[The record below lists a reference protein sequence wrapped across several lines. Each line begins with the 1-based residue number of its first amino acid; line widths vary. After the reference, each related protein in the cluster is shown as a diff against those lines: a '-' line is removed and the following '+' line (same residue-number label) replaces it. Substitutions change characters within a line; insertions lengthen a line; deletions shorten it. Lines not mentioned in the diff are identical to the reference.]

1 MSDSAPSPR
10 SADGSR
16 ATGEPA
22 ASPWAMTPGAFVVGP
37 LCLVLLAGLTMP
49 PHQGVLGPVV
59 LVLGMAVIGTR
70 RLGMMP
76 RAFAAL
82 AWGAGGAWSRWLL
95 LGVVMVATAVLLT
108 VLARGIG
115 VLLVEIPASLFGAGA
130 ALGVALLGAALGSR
144 LPERARPV
152 LWLGLALAIPAAG
165 VLGTRYEQAGPDA
178 RGSAHGGAILGIH
191 PFQTTAILVDGHG
204 PFDLPINDYV
214 EPNGDR
220 GYGPQALADALD
232 RALVSIAERVYPEGP
247 HRIRRALIDA
257 DVEAVWTPAVW
268 ERLDR
273 EPTEATQPRLRI
285 HSGSFGRGSRVEF
298 VCPGRRIAP
307 RDPPGDSV
315 MNRMC
320 PDKYASEASA
330 GLGVTGRWS
339 GYSEQRGNDRLGLFR
354 LWGWTRSDDGPGRQV
369 QERETRLWAWLVL
382 VLVAGSWLGRPGATR
397 DGRPASAIVSVARAL
412 GDGLRGVGGVLGVLA
427 VVAVVVIGLGG
438 AGGAGGVGELAVG
451 LGPSG
456 PSWSTWPSLTV
467 WAPALALGAL
477 VLFGFEG
484 PPPSALRAITVPA
497 VFVVVGTVSLA
508 AALPALL
515 WALPMHPVYGAR
527 LPALVRGV
535 AEALGEPL
543 GLTIFEVEGS
553 VASVV
558 VVVLLGGAIA
568 TGAAA
573 KAAIDRL
580 APRPRPWGV
589 GALLGVLVLAAA
601 AALVISRKTAGAV
614 ALVPGVIGLTL
625 VLGSSMQQI
634 ADAGARSWPGRLVH
648 LGWVALGVALVVASV
663 EPLVTNT
670 FVIAYAVVGLGG
682 VVLVGGIGLLVSRRI
697 SDDPD
702 PLERQ
707 GTGRL

>member
-1 MSDSAPSPR
+1 
-10 SADGSR
+10 
-16 ATGEPA
+16 
-22 ASPWAMTPGAFVVGP
+22 MTPGAFVVGP

-49 PHQGVLGPVV
+49 PHHGVLGPVV

-70 RLGMMP
+70 RLGTMP
-76 RAFAAL
+76 RALAAL
-82 AWGAGGAWSRWLL
+82 ARGVGSPWARWSL
-95 LGVVMVATAVLLT
+95 LGAVLIAAAVLLT
-108 VLARGIG
+108 VLSRGVG
-115 VLLVEIPASLFGAGA
+115 ALLVEVPASAWGAGA
-130 ALGVALLGAALGSR
+130 ALGVALVGAAVGTR
-144 LPERARPV
+144 LPDRARPV

-165 VLGTRYEQAGPDA
+165 VLGTRYEQAGPEA
-178 RGSAHGGAILGIH
+178 RGSAHGGPILGIH

-214 EPNGDR
+214 EPTGER
-220 GYGPQALADALD
+220 GYGPGALADALD
-232 RALVSIAERVYPEGP
+232 RALVSVAERVYPQGP

-257 DVEAVWTPAVW
+257 EVEAVQTPAVW

-273 EPTEATQPRLRI
+273 EPTETTQPRLRVR
-285 HSGSFGRGSRVEF
+285 SGSFGRGSRVEF

-307 RDPPGDSV
+307 RGPQGDSV

-354 LWGWTRSDDGPGRQV
+354 LWGWTRSDDGPGRRV
-369 QERETRLWAWLVL
+369 LEREIRLWAWLVL
-382 VLVAGSWLGRPGATR
+382 LLVACSWLGRPSEAR
-397 DGRPASAIVSVARAL
+397 DGRPANAIASAVGAFAN
-412 GDGLRGVGGVLGVLA
+412 GLRGVGGVLGVLA
-427 VVAVVVIGLGG
+427 VVAVVVLGLGG
-438 AGGAGGVGELAVG
+438 AGELAVG
-451 LGPSG
+451 LGPSE
-456 PSWSTWPSLTV
+456 PAWSTWPSLTV

-497 VFVVVGTVSLA
+497 VLVAVGTVSLA
-508 AALPALL
+508 AALSALS
-515 WALPMHPVYGAR
+515 WALPIHPIQGAR

-535 AEALGEPL
+535 ADALGEPA

-558 VVVLLGGAIA
+558 VAVLIGGAIA

-573 KAAIDRL
+573 NAAIDRL
-580 APRPRPWGV
+580 APRPRPWG
-589 GALLGVLVLAAA
+589 GRALLGVAVLAVA
-601 AALVISRKTAGAV
+601 AALVISRKTAGAA

-625 VLGSSMQQI
+625 VFGSSMQQI
-634 ADAGARSWPGRLVH
+634 ADAGTRSWGGRLVH
-648 LGWVALGVALVVASV
+648 VGWAALGVALVGASV
-663 EPLVTNT
+663 EPLVTNA
-670 FVIAYAVVGLGG
+670 FVVTYTVAGLGG
-682 VVLVGGIGLLVSRRI
+682 VALVAGAGLVTSGRA
-697 SDDPD
+697 SDEPD